1 MILKPADRKSW
12 LAARQQGLGGS
23 DAGAAIGANKYKSN
37 VDLWREKA
45 GLTEP
50 EDISDKPAVKFGKQA
65 EEHIRALFML
75 EHPEFTVDYH
85 EFYMYLNDKFPFIY
99 ATLDGELTDENG
111 RRGILEIKT
120 ATIQNPSQ
128 WNEWFDDDGYPK
140 IPDSYYAQIL
150 HQLAATGWE
159 YVVLVAYI
167 RVAYAAEGNAKA
179 RIFER
184 RVERVDV
191 EADINF
197 LVGQEAA
204 FWQAVKD
211 KKQPPRLLPE
221 I

>member
-1 MILKPADRKSW
+1 MILKPTDRKSW

-23 DAGAAIGANKYKSN
+23 DAGAAIGTNKYKSN
-37 VDLWREKA
+37 VELWREKT
-45 GLTEP
+45 GITEP
-50 EDISDKPAVKFGKQA
+50 EDISDKPAVKFGKEA
-65 EEHIRALFML
+65 EQHIRALFML
-75 EHPEFTVDYH
+75 EHPEYVVDYH
-85 EFYMYLNDKFPFIY
+85 EYYMYLNDTYPFIY

-128 WNEWFDDDGYPK
+128 WGEWFDNDGYPK

-167 RVAYAAEGNAKA
+167 RVAYAAEGART

-184 RVERVDV
+184 YVERADV
-191 EADINF
+191 EEDINF
-197 LVGQEAA
+197 LIGQEAA

>member
-1 MILKPADRKSW
+1 MILKPADRPSW
-12 LAARQQGLGGS
+12 LEARKRGIGGS

-75 EHPEFTVDYH
+75 EHPEYVVDYH
-85 EFYMYLNDKFPFIY
+85 EFYMYLNDTYPFIY

-120 ATIQNPSQ
+120 STIQNAQ
-128 WNEWFDDDGYPK
+128 GWGEWKDG
-140 IPDSYYAQIL
+140 IPQSYYVQVL
-150 HQLAATGWE
+150 HQLAATDWDFAIL
-159 YVVLVAYI
+159 YAYL
-167 RVAYAAEGNAKA
+167 RTPYSDTKA
-179 RIFER
+179 RLIER
-184 RVERVDV
+184 TIEREDV
-191 EADINF
+191 EGDIRY
-197 LVGQEAA
+197 LIEQECK
-204 FWQAVKD
+204 FWQSVKSGER
-211 KKQPPRLLPE
+211 PPLILPN